1 MGGLSVRPFSGW
13 ARNLEAVQRW
23 QNAGAGGD
31 SGMCRRSTDE
41 AAGCWFTRGLGG
53 MCCCLFVWS
62 RRSRGRIS
70 VVSLVTDGIE
80 GVAADDVVAGLN
92 QPPAPTPATAS
103 RPLTARV
110 ALS

>member
-13 ARNLEAVQRW
+13 ARNLEAVQKW

-53 MCCCLFVWS
+53 MYCCLLF
-62 RRSRGRIS
+62 G
-70 VVSLVTDGIE
+70 VVV
-80 GVAADDVVAGLN
+80 VVAEF
-92 QPPAPTPATAS
+92 
-103 RPLTARV
+103 PLF
-110 ALS
+110 LW